1 MPSAQSESAD
11 TKVTLV
17 SQPASYAIGIMAT
30 QKIVSHPL
38 TRRMNTGS
46 PCTDAQRLRTT
57 LMHAAVLG
65 KRQESCAGASRTPQ
79 LVVLPGGAELPL
91 GALGQ

>member
-1 MPSAQSESAD
+1 MKSAE

-17 SQPASYAIGIMAT
+17 SQPASYAIVIMAT

-57 LMHAAVLG
+57 FMTAAVLG
-65 KRQESCAGASRTPQ
+65 
-79 LVVLPGGAELPL
+79 
-91 GALGQ
+91 